1 MDFQKELEILT
12 KEPKVVDKNIA
23 TSEFVKSSFE
33 AVLRLHQQVVDSKE
47 SELSQLRDENDFLK
61 ELVISIQD
69 VNSEDRQSIEILT
82 KQIKALQDELE
93 FTKRK
98 YKLMWNKAVENYK
111 K

>member
-1 MDFQKELEILT
+1 MHIDKELEVLT
-12 KEPKVVDKNIA
+12 NEQKSMDKNIA

-33 AVLRLHQQVVDSKE
+33 AVLKLHQRVVDSKE
-47 SELSQLRDENDFLK
+47 SELSQLRDENEFLK
-61 ELVISIQD
+61 GLVISIQD
-69 VNSEDRQSIEILT
+69 VNNEDRQTIEILT
-82 KQIKALQDELE
+82 KQIQSLQDEVE

>member
-1 MDFQKELEILT
+1 MCSDKELETLT
-12 KEPKVVDKNIA
+12 NKSKAMDKNIA
-23 TSEFVKSSFE
+23 TSEFVKNSFE
-33 AVLRLHQQVVDSKE
+33 AVLKLHEQLVESKE
-47 SELSQLRDENDFLK
+47 SELSHLRTENEFLK

-69 VNSEDRQSIEILT
+69 VNSEDRQTIDILT
-82 KQIKALQDELE
+82 KQIQSLQDELE

>member
-1 MDFQKELEILT
+1 MHSEKELEVLA
-12 KEPKVVDKNIA
+12 KESNAVDKNIA
-23 TSEFVKSSFE
+23 TAEFVKDSFE
-33 AVLRLHQQVVDSKE
+33 AVLKLHSQVVDSKE
-47 SELSQLRDENDFLK
+47 STLSQLRDENEFLK

-69 VNSEDRQSIEILT
+69 VNSEDRQTIEILT
-82 KQIKALQDELE
+82 KQIQSLQDEVE